1 MRSVPVEIFQS
12 FQQANGIHHPLHH
25 AHLFL
30 SLFSGT
36 TLNNTHGQ
44 GILPHN
50 VHNLNINKN
59 IYTDKMYFFKSPDK

>member
-1 MRSVPVEIFQS
+1 MRSVQTEIFQP
-12 FQQANGIHHPLHH
+12 FQQANGIQQPLHH

-36 TLNNTHGQ
+36 TLNNTQGQ
-44 GILPHN
+44 GMYSHN

-59 IYTDKMYFFKSPDK
+59 IYTDKIYFFKITG